1 MPKLSGINHQRAI
14 NVFKKAGFWVT
25 RSLLNDDDKD
35 KILELANIL
44 LKQNKYNK
52 LRKEIEARRSEI
64 KRGEILS
71 HEEIWQ
77 DKGV

>member
-1 MPKLSGINHQRAI
+1 MEKVIE
-14 NVFKKAGFWVT
+14 VV
-25 RSLLNDDDKD
+25 SLLNNEDKE
-35 KILELANIL
+35 KILEFANIL

-52 LRKEIEARRSEI
+52 LRKEIEARRDEI
-64 KRGEILS
+64 KRGEVLS